1 MSPDHD
7 TGRGAGGPEWRT
19 AISELRDDVPFLHGY
34 DLSEAAA
41 EGVDFAA
48 IILLAATGELPGRGQ
63 AAMMNAILV
72 LTAAHGISPSG
83 AIARILASCGV
94 PLQVAVAGST
104 LSTGDNHGGS
114 GEQLSEAM
122 YEAVREHG
130 EDPTTAAAAVVRR
143 CLERYGFVPG
153 YGHPMHTEGDP
164 RAPLLFGLARRHGVA
179 GTYVAVAEAGAA
191 ELERRRGRPI
201 PLNATGA
208 IAAVL
213 NDLGVPWRFGR
224 ALVSV
229 ARSATVG
236 ALALEEVDRE
246 RRWRMVASG
255 PDVAYDGHPPR
266 PLPEQWRS

>member
-1 MSPDHD
+1 MNRDA
-7 TGRGAGGPEWRT
+7 RAAGPEWRT
-19 AISELRDDVPFLHGY
+19 ALSEIRDDVPFLHGY

-41 EGVDFAA
+41 EGVDFPA
-48 IILLAATGELPGRGQ
+48 IVLLAATGELPSRGQ

-114 GEQLSEAM
+114 GEQLSRAL
-122 YEAVREHG
+122 YEAVAEHG
-130 EDPTTAAAAVVRR
+130 AEPEKAAADVVER
-143 CLERYGFVPG
+143 CLTQYGFVPG
-153 YGHPMHTEGDP
+153 YGHPMHTAGDP
-164 RAPLLFGLARRHGVA
+164 RAPLLLDLARRHGVA
-179 GTYVAVAEAGAA
+179 GTYVAVAEAGEVDLA
-191 ELERRRGRPI
+191 RRRGRPI

-213 NDLGVPWRFGR
+213 NDLGVPWQFGR
-224 ALVSV
+224 ALISA

-236 ALALEEVDRE
+236 ALALEEVRRE

-255 PDVAYDGHPPR
+255 PDVAYDGVPPR
-266 PLPEQWRS
+266 PLPEEWRT